1 MAGALGC
8 DFPSASIGILTGPV
22 NNASGAQLPLQLE
35 GRFGSLS
42 SFNSVLQLGATL
54 SADVA
59 LDGTEPTFLRYNP
72 NGADRIVK
80 LPAGAA
86 AFNGQIRRIANA
98 GSANNIVVKDSAAAV
113 TFNTLLPGESTVVIC
128 LYTGSAYAWMVA

>member
-22 NNASGAQLPLQLE
+22 NNSSGAQLPLQLE

-42 SFNSVLQLGATL
+42 SFNSTLQAGATL
-54 SADVA
+54 TGDVT

-72 NGADRIVK
+72 NGADKNVK
-80 LPAGAA
+80 LPAAAA
-86 AFNGQIRRIANA
+86 AFNGQIRRVSNC
-98 GSANNIVVKDSAAAV
+98 GSANNIVVKDAAAAV
-113 TFNTLLPGESTVVIC
+113 TFATLASGESTVVIC
-128 LYTGSAYAWMVA
+128 LYNGSAYLWMVA